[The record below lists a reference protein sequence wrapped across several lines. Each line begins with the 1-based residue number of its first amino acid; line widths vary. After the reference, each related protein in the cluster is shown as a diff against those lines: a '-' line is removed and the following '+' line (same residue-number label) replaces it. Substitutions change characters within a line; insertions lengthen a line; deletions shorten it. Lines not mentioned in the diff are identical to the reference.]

1 MLFNFFLPV
10 PLIILFLSAL
20 PLSILKKGILKT
32 YEYIKGR
39 GAKPFD
45 YHINIEINNELT
57 PETWTK
63 KEL

>member
-1 MLFNFFLPV
+1 MFIPYDFLETKTN
-10 PLIILFLSAL
+10 LEN
-20 PLSILKKGILKT
+20 GIKET
-32 YEYIKGR
+32 YEYIKKR
-39 GAKPFD
+39 GPKAFD